1 MEIVKLGSLL
11 SIASVAL
18 SVSINVIAGP
28 KDDSGKAGG
37 GNENCPTGTE
47 QVAKFET
54 TNSGQYNPEGS
65 ANGVVISNA
74 NLSGGS
80 WSSTTAID
88 YIIVKGGSLGA
99 NTVTVNGA
107 TSGTFS
113 NQGLVNGGG
122 QVPGISNIKF
132 CAGDHSPSISITCEN
147 KICESPL
154 QKHIVIE
161 QLPTTLDI
169 FPLPV
174 SIQCKVIDKN
184 GNPVS
189 GAVVTPPTGATLTT
203 DSEGI
208 ANFDMS
214 INWNPPLD
222 LESIVKNNSHIRDIS
237 EAEVGEIRKVVY
249 ALLPL
254 ETSYS
259 VTATKASENATYNG
273 SIRLTE
279 GDVTV
284 EPIVINHKHGQGHV
298 KFSFYGE
305 RCTITDGED
314 APPAGLRVWQ
324 PMPELISVFP
334 RGILPG
340 DTFSPDVHYKVV
352 APDQAEYILEKI
364 DDAGKSSFEPVVQ
377 VK

>member
-1 MEIVKLGSLL
+1 MRIVKLGSLL
-11 SIASVAL
+11 GMASVAL
-18 SVSINVIAGP
+18 SVSVNVIAGP

-37 GNENCPTGTE
+37 GNESCPAGTE

-54 TNSGQYNPEGS
+54 TNSGSYKVEGS
-65 ANGVVISNA
+65 ANGVEISNA

-132 CAGDHSPSISITCEN
+132 CAGDNPSPISITCEN

-154 QKHIVIE
+154 PRKHIVVE

-189 GAVVTPPTGATLTT
+189 GAVVTSTTGATLTT
-203 DSEGI
+203 GSGGTAD
-208 ANFDMS
+208 FDVS

-237 EAEVGEIRKVVY
+237 KTEVDKIREVTY

-254 ETSYS
+254 ETNYS

-279 GDVTV
+279 GDVSV
-284 EPIVINHKHGQGHV
+284 EPIVIDHTHHV
-298 KFSFYGE
+298 KFSFYGDH
-305 RCTITDGED
+305 CTITDGED
-314 APPAGLRVWQ
+314 APPVGLRVWQ
-324 PMPELISVFP
+324 PLSIPGLT
-334 RGILPG
+334 GTLPG
-340 DTFSPDVHYKVV
+340 DMFLPGIHYNVV
-352 APDQAEYILEKI
+352 NPAQAEYLLEKI
-364 DDAGKSSFEPVVQ
+364 DSAGNSTFEPVVPTL
-377 VK
+377 K